1 MNNWANPSRASA
13 QEVAEMASS
22 LENRAQAL
30 DQVQVNIELMNVL
43 HPVSGEHLLEVGC
56 GTGVLCRQ
64 MAPAVALGG
73 KVTGFDISVEFVRIA
88 SARSKLSNS
97 FHWGV
102 GQAENLPFPDS
113 IFDGGL
119 AARLLLHVS
128 NPQIVLA
135 EFLRVV
141 RPGGRVVVMDWD
153 FETLTVDHSNRSLTR
168 RILHWR
174 CDHYGGNNWRG
185 RQLWRLMETTGFVNV
200 KVAPYVSLA
209 FHENDSLTQSVFRAA
224 QVARDEEAIT
234 QSEYSTW
241 VEELTSSLEADCFC
255 ASIVYFIVI
264 GERQLLPIM

>member
-43 HPVSGEHLLEVGC
+43 NPVSGEHLLEVGC

-113 IFDGGL
+113 IFDGGDDELGHERLPWGPQVSPLRRGGPLAIVLIL
-119 AARLLLHVS
+119 AACAPGTNAVTGTLLDKAGL
-128 NPQIVLA
+128 
-135 EFLRVV
+135 
-141 RPGGRVVVMDWD
+141 G
-153 FETLTVDHSNRSLTR
+153 
-168 RILHWR
+168 
-174 CDHYGGNNWRG
+174 
-185 RQLWRLMETTGFVNV
+185 
-200 KVAPYVSLA
+200 
-209 FHENDSLTQSVFRAA
+209 
-224 QVARDEEAIT
+224 
-234 QSEYSTW
+234 
-241 VEELTSSLEADCFC
+241 
-255 ASIVYFIVI
+255 
-264 GERQLLPIM
+264 